1 MSPSPR
7 EMPRAGP
14 NPRICARVWTNTGR
28 RLRSD
33 ADREPNIDVDHP
45 WLPAAAESHAGAPL
59 SLLSQLL
66 LLCAYRDRTPWSS
79 EGYLARPVSPSTLSS
94 IQQGRL
100 RPGAGRYRESLV
112 STLTGG
118 AVSAPL
124 KGGAK
129 RLEISMPKTPPLLWF
144 APAAILFYN
153 YQAWMHDYPPAGG
166 HDIAMHTTGSA
177 PGAAATLGD
186 SVPQAASSAA
196 LPATPA
202 AAEPSAAAPAAA
214 DPFTAPPA
222 GTASTQ
228 DANSSQPL
236 HVVTDVL
243 DVAINLKGAEL
254 DQADLMKYPLHK
266 DTPNIPVRLL
276 SREPPATLYLLQTG
290 LVGNAGEAAP
300 THLATWT
307 AAENSFVLADG
318 AKELRVPLTWAD
330 GQGLTVTKTFVFTR
344 GLYSIDLIYDVQNSG
359 AAPRKLAPYSQF
371 LRHWE
376 HASRSY
382 FDVETYSFKGPAVW
396 DGTKSKDLNVE
407 SDSDSKYSAT
417 INNGWLASLQH
428 QFVTAVVPP
437 LNQPYQYQLQ
447 VRNNEYLISAT
458 GPMVDVPAGG
468 AVRFH
473 EDLFVGPKLQ
483 SQLAAMGRNLERT
496 VDFGI
501 LTVLAQP
508 LFTGLNFVHKLT
520 GNWGWSIILVT
531 LLIKLLF
538 YPLQQASGRSMAKMR
553 AVGPRMKQIQETF
566 KDDREKLG
574 RAMMDL
580 YKKEKINPLAGC
592 LPMVV
597 QIPVFISFYRVLLE
611 SVEMRQ
617 APFLLWINDLSS
629 RDPYFVLPLLMG
641 GAMFAQF
648 RLNPAPPDPMQAKI
662 MQFMPLIMTGMMAFF
677 PSGLTLYWL
686 TNTVLSIAQQWRVN
700 KVVEAEAAKQRA

>member
-1 MSPSPR
+1 M
-7 EMPRAGP
+7 
-14 NPRICARVWTNTGR
+14 
-28 RLRSD
+28 
-33 ADREPNIDVDHP
+33 PNI
-45 WLPAAAESHAGAPL
+45 
-59 SLLSQLL
+59 
-66 LLCAYRDRTPWSS
+66 
-79 EGYLARPVSPSTLSS
+79 
-94 IQQGRL
+94 RL
-100 RPGAGRYRESLV
+100 
-112 STLTGG
+112 
-118 AVSAPL
+118 
-124 KGGAK
+124 
-129 RLEISMPKTPPLLWF
+129 MLWGVL
-144 APAAILFYN
+144 AAILFLN
-153 YQAWMHDYPPAGG
+153 YQTWMHDYEPATLPAAQTSSG
-166 HDIAMHTTGSA
+166 TA
-177 PGAAATLGD
+177 PTAAAPANTLAD
-186 SVPQAASSAA
+186 SLPQAPSAAPTPAPQSANAAPPAA
-196 LPATPA
+196 LPAP
-202 AAEPSAAAPAAA
+202 PGAPAASA
-214 DPFTAPPA
+214 AEALTA
-222 GTASTQ
+222 
-228 DANSSQPL
+228 PL
-236 HVVTDVL
+236 HVSTDVL
-243 DVAINLKGAEL
+243 EIGINLKGGEL
-254 DQADLMKYPLHK
+254 DQSDLKDYPLRK

-276 SREPPATLYLLQTG
+276 SYEPPPTLYLLQSG
-290 LVGNAGEAAP
+290 LIGAAGEAAP
-300 THLATWT
+300 THLAVWKSAQT
-307 AAENSFVLADG
+307 SFALAPGVD
-318 AKELRVPLTWAD
+318 ELRVPLTWSD
-330 GQGLTVTKTFVFTR
+330 GQGMSVTKTFVFKR
-344 GLYSIDLIYDVQNSG
+344 GQYAIGLDYEVKNDG
-359 AAPRKLAPYSQF
+359 AAPRKLASYAQI

-382 FDVETYSFKGPAVW
+382 FDVETYSFKGPAVY

-428 QFVTAVVPP
+428 QFVAAVVPP
-437 LNQPYQYQLQ
+437 ANQPYQYQLQ
-447 VRNNEYLISAT
+447 VRNNQYLISAT
-458 GPMVDVPAGG
+458 GPMIEVPAG
-468 AVRFH
+468 ATVRFH

-574 RAMMDL
+574 RAMMEL

-592 LPMVV
+592 LPMIV